1 MTQHR
6 LSACSVLL
14 RKSKKSITGFE
25 FYLVRRATTLEFM
38 GGFQVFPGGK
48 VDPGD
53 HEVAIVGLDEN
64 QAIYCCA
71 ARELLEETGV
81 LIARGPKQSAEQIS
95 AMREKLLKQSQGWK
109 DLLEQ
114 AGLTLHA
121 EDFTNLGRWVTP
133 PYTPVRFDALYLAS
147 WLPEDQ
153 NPTIIPGELTDG
165 VWMTPEQAIADHNAA
180 KAQITYPVL
189 ETLREMVAQK
199 GVLEDV
205 AEIMSKRKEGRYSRP
220 GGEVLKGI
228 HVLPMKTFT
237 LPPATHTNTYVLGTD
252 EVVIV
257 DPSSPIEEEQDKL
270 IAYLEYLQ
278 SLGSTI
284 HEIWLT
290 HQHADHVGAVN
301 RIRDAFQIP
310 VRCHPLTEETLPAN
324 IKINGYIEPDEMLV
338 LKNSDGEDF
347 RWRAVHTPG
356 HARGHYCFYEE
367 NSQTLI
373 SGDLILGLGTVVI
386 NPPEGNMIDYFDSLK
401 GLLKL
406 PLGFTLPAHG
416 PPIAASVEKINFYIQ
431 HRLMRESMI
440 FNAIEGSMKPSEI
453 VPVVYTEIP
462 EAVYPLAELNVR
474 AHLEKLVTEGR
485 VCEKDDHFK
494 RANGP

>member
-14 RKSKKSITGFE
+14 RKSQESITGFE
-25 FYLVRRATTLEFM
+25 FYLVRRAATLEFM

-53 HEVAIVGLDEN
+53 HEVNIQGLDEH
-64 QAIYCCA
+64 QPIYCCA
-71 ARELLEETGV
+71 ARELLEEAGV
-81 LIARGPKQSAEQIS
+81 LIARGPKQSADKIRS
-95 AMREKLLKQSQGWK
+95 MRQS
-109 DLLEQ
+109 LLEQ
-114 AGLTLHA
+114 TKTWNEILEENGLSLHA
-121 EDFTNLGRWVTP
+121 DDFINLGRWVTP

-147 WLPEDQ
+147 TLPEGQ
-153 NPTIIPGELTDG
+153 EPSIIHGELTEG
-165 VWMTPEQAIADHNAA
+165 IWLTPEQAIAAHNAG

-189 ETLREMVAQK
+189 ETLREMIAQK
-199 GVLEDV
+199 GALESV
-205 AEIMSKRKEGRYSRP
+205 AEVMGQRKEGRYSRP
-220 GGEVLKGI
+220 GGEILKGI
-228 HVLPMKTFT
+228 HVVPMKTFT

-252 EVVIV
+252 EIVIV
-257 DPSSPIEEEQDKL
+257 DPSSPIAEEQDQL

-278 SLGSTI
+278 SLGSVVK
-284 HEIWLT
+284 EIWLT
-290 HQHADHVGAVN
+290 HQHADHVGSVN

-310 VRCHPLTEETLPAN
+310 VRAHPLTEETLPAD
-324 IKINGYIEPDEMLV
+324 IPVDSYLEPDELLI

-356 HARGHYCFYEE
+356 HARGHFCFYEE

-386 NPPEGNMIDYFDSLK
+386 NPPEGNMVDYFNSLE
-401 GLLKL
+401 GLLEL

-431 HRLMRESMI
+431 HRLMREKMI
-440 FNAIEGSMKPSEI
+440 FEAIEGSMTPKQI
-453 VPVVYTEIP
+453 VPIVYTEIP

-474 AHLEKLVTEGR
+474 AHLEKLVSEGR
-485 VCEKDDHFK
+485 VCEKDDHFH
-494 RANGP
+494 RAN

>member
-1 MTQHR
+1 MTQYR

-14 RKSKKSITGFE
+14 RKSRQSVTGFE
-25 FYLVRRATTLEFM
+25 FYLVRRAATLGFM

-48 VDPGD
+48 VDPAD
-53 HEVAIVGLDEN
+53 HDLEIVGLKEH

-81 LIARGPKQSAEQIS
+81 LIARGPKQSSDKID
-95 AMREKLLKQSQGWK
+95 AMRQKLLQQTHTWN

-114 AGLTLHA
+114 AGLSLHA

-153 NPTIIPGELTDG
+153 SPSIIHGELTEG
-165 VWMTPEQAIADHNAA
+165 IWLTPEQAIADHNSG

-199 GVLEDV
+199 GALESV
-205 AEIMSKRKEGRYSRP
+205 AQIMAQRKEGRYSRP
-220 GGEVLKGI
+220 GGEILKGI
-228 HVLPMKTFT
+228 HVIPMKTFT
-237 LPPATHTNTYVLGTD
+237 LPPATHTNTYILGTD
-252 EVVIV
+252 ELVII
-257 DPSSPIEEEQDKL
+257 DPASPIAEEQDQL
-270 IAYLEYLQ
+270 IEYLEYLQ
-278 SLGSTI
+278 TLGSSVK
-284 HEIWLT
+284 EIWLT

-301 RIRDAFQIP
+301 RTREAFQIP
-310 VRCHPLTEETLPAN
+310 VRCHPLTEETLSED
-324 IKINGYIEPDEMLV
+324 IKVDSHIQPNEILT
-338 LKNSDGEDF
+338 LKNSDGPDF
-347 RWRAVHTPG
+347 KWRAIHTPG
-356 HARGHYCFYEE
+356 HTRGHFCFYEE
-367 NSQTLI
+367 SNQTLI

-386 NPPEGNMIDYFDSLK
+386 NPPEGNMVDYFKSLE
-401 GLLKL
+401 GLLEL

-416 PPIAASVEKINFYIQ
+416 PPIAASIEKINFYIQ

-440 FNAIEGSMKPSEI
+440 FEAIEGSMTPMQI

-474 AHLEKLVTEGR
+474 AHLEKLVSEGR
-485 VCEKDDHFK
+485 VCEKDDHFHK
-494 RANGP
+494 VN